1 MLRRVGLQCIGIH
14 PPGQVRLPLTRIA
27 LLKLACLSQ
36 PAQLDIPLAAF
47 REHEGS
53 LSTRNRLA
61 AMEED
66 MMVRLAH
73 VGRHPLEKAMH
84 YLRYFVRRQRA
95 LQAGS
100 GR

>member
-1 MLRRVGLQCIGIH
+1 MQRTGGFDNNLRYAMDYDLW
-14 PPGQVRLPLTRIA
+14 
-27 LLKLACLSQ
+27 LKLACLSQ

-95 LQAGS
+95 LQTGS